1 MDQQTETFMKI
12 KEVVLTKEEYDKGM
26 AAMEEW
32 SNYNKQIA
40 LFLDLLEREGIRVES
55 RDGTS
60 IRNFTDIKVINTM
73 GDMNGINTKIMLIE
87 NKKI

>member
-1 MDQQTETFMKI
+1 MKI

-32 SNYNKQIA
+32 NNYSNQIA
-40 LFLDLLEREGIRVES
+40 LFLTLLEREGIRVES

-60 IRNFTDIKVINTM
+60 IRNFTDLRVVDNIQAM
-73 GDMNGINTKIMLIE
+73 DGINTKIMLIE